1 MRNSYANGFGLNS
14 FDNKRNDLA
23 WTYYKNDGSG
33 RDTYIS
39 FDNGGFHKPR
49 PTAPKMGNEQSLN
62 NTFSHD
68 AHPQLH
74 GKHINYLQNGT
85 GRDSYIFMSNGGF
98 YPQKTAA

>member
-14 FDNKRNDLA
+14 FDNKRYDLA

-49 PTAPKMGNEQSLN
+49 PTAPKMGNE
-62 NTFSHD
+62 
-68 AHPQLH
+68 
-74 GKHINYLQNGT
+74 
-85 GRDSYIFMSNGGF
+85 
-98 YPQKTAA
+98 